1 MKTEAQIRVEGMQ
14 ALIRALGPVE
24 AERFVAA
31 VSRDRL
37 NYTQWRREGLP
48 EMTIDAI
55 AQQANTLSEQLNAGK
70 HD

>member
-14 ALIRALGPVE
+14 ALIRTLGPVE

-37 NYTQWRREGLP
+37 NYTQWRRGGLP
-48 EMTIDAI
+48 DMTIDAI
-55 AQQANTLSEQLNAGK
+55 AQQANTLTEQLK
-70 HD
+70 